1 MADPCGGN
9 YDANP
14 DRSQIGSDNSVDS
27 EDDPDSEELDDED
40 GSDNSEDSEDDPDS
54 EELDDEDGSDNSV
67 DSEDDPDSEEL
78 DDEDGSDNSED
89 SEDDPDS
96 EELDDEDDPSNEGG
110 GDLGAIVTMCF
121 PSEATVNVDGS
132 GVVAMKDVK
141 IGDRVL
147 VGGDRYEPLYSFG
160 HKDTE
165 VWANYSRLVTVSGM
179 QLEISKEHLIFV
191 DGRGAVPASHVKPG
205 DKVYV
210 SQPDDLDVVNSVGT
224 VIRKGVY
231 APFTPSGSIVVN
243 GVQASTFVSLQDSP
257 YLLIGGVSTGISY
270 QWMEHTSELPHRLWC
285 GHVASCD
292 NEEYA
297 NGISTWVELPHKLAL

>member
-1 MADPCGGN
+1 
-9 YDANP
+9 
-14 DRSQIGSDNSVDS
+14 
-27 EDDPDSEELDDED
+27 
-40 GSDNSEDSEDDPDS
+40 
-54 EELDDEDGSDNSV
+54 
-67 DSEDDPDSEEL
+67 
-78 DDEDGSDNSED
+78 
-89 SEDDPDS
+89 
-96 EELDDEDDPSNEGG
+96 
-110 GDLGAIVTMCF
+110 VTV
-121 PSEATVNVDGS
+121 SWSGETVTNHF
-132 GVVAMKDVK
+132 
-141 IGDRVL
+141 I
-147 VGGDRYEPLYSFG
+147 
-160 HKDTE
+160 E
-165 VWANYSRLVTVSGM
+165 VWANYLRLVTVSGM

-270 QWMEHTSELPHRLWC
+270 QWMEHTSELPHRLSC

-297 NGISTWVELPHKLAL
+297 NGISTWVDLPHKLALWFVDQNAATMALVSVPLFVWLCFLGLVDWMMTSYWLVVLTGVVFTCLNTLVRIRMAKARSKDPVW